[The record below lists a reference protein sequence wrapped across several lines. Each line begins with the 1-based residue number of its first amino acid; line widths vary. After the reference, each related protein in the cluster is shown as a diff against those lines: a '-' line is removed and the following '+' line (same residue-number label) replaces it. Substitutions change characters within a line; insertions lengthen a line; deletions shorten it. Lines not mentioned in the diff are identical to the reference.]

1 MDLVVKGKF
10 PAPVDQGAVGREWA
24 GRGYDCRLFV
34 DPPGR
39 EWNGFVHA
47 TNELVTVV
55 EGALLCTVEIGTV
68 EIGTVEINTVEI
80 GTVEI
85 GTVEID
91 TVEIDTVEIGTV
103 EINAVEKKTIR
114 LEMGDELFI
123 PRHAVH
129 SVKNIHTGTTRWLFG
144 YD

>member
-68 EIGTVEINTVEI
+68 EINA
-80 GTVEI
+80 
-85 GTVEID
+85 
-91 TVEIDTVEIGTV
+91 V

>member
-55 EGALLCTVEIGTV
+55 EGALLCTVEI
-68 EIGTVEINTVEI
+68 
-80 GTVEI
+80 
-85 GTVEID
+85 
-91 TVEIDTVEIGTV
+91 DTVEIGTGEINAVEIKAVEINSVEINAVEINAV

-123 PRHAVH
+123 PRDAVH

>member
-1 MDLVVKGKF
+1 MARKDPVAGAKPATLATPGLKRKGLMEGVIKGKF
-10 PAPVDQGAVGREWA
+10 PAPVAQDAVGREWA

-47 TNELVTVV
+47 TNELVTGV
-55 EGALLCTVEIGTV
+55 EGALLCTVEI
-68 EIGTVEINTVEI
+68 
-80 GTVEI
+80 
-85 GTVEID
+85 D
-91 TVEIDTVEIGTV
+91 TV

>member
-68 EIGTVEINTVEI
+68 EI
-80 GTVEI
+80 
-85 GTVEID
+85 D

-103 EINAVEKKTIR
+103 EIDTVEKKTIR

-123 PRHAVH
+123 PHDAVH

>member
-55 EGALLCTVEIGTV
+55 EGALLCTVEI
-68 EIGTVEINTVEI
+68 
-80 GTVEI
+80 
-85 GTVEID
+85 D
-91 TVEIDTVEIGTV
+91 TV

-123 PRHAVH
+123 PRDAVH

>member
-55 EGALLCTVEIGTV
+55 EGVLLC
-68 EIGTVEINTVEI
+68 
-80 GTVEI
+80 
-85 GTVEID
+85 TVEID
-91 TVEIDTVEIGTV
+91 TVEIDT
-103 EINAVEKKTIR
+103 VEKKTIR

-123 PRHAVH
+123 PRDAVH

>member
-55 EGALLCTVEIGTV
+55 EGVLLCTVEI
-68 EIGTVEINTVEI
+68 NA
-80 GTVEI
+80 
-85 GTVEID
+85 VEID
-91 TVEIDTVEIGTV
+91 T
-103 EINAVEKKTIR
+103 VEKKTIR

-123 PRHAVH
+123 PRDAVH

>member
-55 EGALLCTVEIGTV
+55 EGALLCTVEID
-68 EIGTVEINTVEI
+68 TVEINAVEI
-80 GTVEI
+80 NAVEI
-85 GTVEID
+85 N
-91 TVEIDTVEIGTV
+91 TV

-123 PRHAVH
+123 PRDAVH

>member
-39 EWNGFVHA
+39 EWNGLVHA

-55 EGALLCTVEIGTV
+55 EGALLCTVEINTV
-68 EIGTVEINTVEI
+68 EIDTVEI

-91 TVEIDTVEIGTV
+91 TV